1 MEWTDEDTA
10 YFASLANDVEDDN
23 SKLKKEIKEKL
34 ISNKYILKA
43 LDNKQLEEAEADPD
57 EYFGRSIMPYYIVH
71 PTQVEANNFI
81 CFETRFERIGTRDMR
96 NAMEQKRQ
104 QIVFY
109 ILCEQK
115 NQAVTTDT
123 ELSGGITDLG
133 IARHDLLASLLIHE
147 FNFYPFK
154 GGKARLIADVPST
167 TDDNYACRTLTFE
180 FYTDANLVK
189 TVNGE
194 PQLINKLYAK

>member
-1 MEWTDEDTA
+1 MEWTAEDTA
-10 YFASLANDVEDDN
+10 YFASLVNDVEDDD

-34 ISNKYILKA
+34 ITNKYILKA
-43 LDNKQLEEAEADPD
+43 LDNKALEEAEAEAD
-57 EYFGRSIMPYYIVH
+57 EYFGRCILPYYIIH
-71 PTQVEANNFI
+71 PTQVQANNFI
-81 CFETRFERIGTRDMR
+81 CFETRFERMGTSIERY
-96 NAMEQKRQ
+96 NKAMKRQ
-104 QIVFY
+104 QIIFY

-115 NQAVTTDT
+115 NQDVMTGT
-123 ELSGGITDLG
+123 ELSGGITELG

-154 GGKARLIADVPST
+154 GGKAQLISNVPST

-189 TVNGE
+189 TVNGD
-194 PQLINKLYAK
+194 PQIANKLFAK

>member
-1 MEWTDEDTA
+1 MEWTAEDTA
-10 YFASLANDVEDDN
+10 YFASLVDDVEDDD

-43 LDNKQLEEAEADPD
+43 LDNKELEEAEAEGD
-57 EYFGRSIMPYYIVH
+57 EYFGRSILPYYIVH
-71 PTQVEANNFI
+71 PTQIQANNFI
-81 CFETRFERIGTRDMR
+81 CFETRFERIGTSLDRY
-96 NAMEQKRQ
+96 NKAMKRQ

-115 NQAVTTDT
+115 NQAVTTGT
-123 ELSGGITDLG
+123 ELSGAITELG
-133 IARHDLLASLLIHE
+133 VARHDLIASLLIHE

-154 GGKARLIADVPST
+154 GGKAQLISNVPST

-194 PQLINKLYAK
+194 PQIANKLYAK

>member
-10 YFASLANDVEDDN
+10 YFASLVNDVEDDD

-34 ISNKYILKA
+34 INNKYILKA
-43 LDNKQLEEAEADPD
+43 LDNKELEESDAEPD
-57 EYFGRSIMPYYIVH
+57 EYFGRSILPYYIVH

-81 CFETRFERIGTRDMR
+81 CFETRFERLGTALDRF
-96 NAMEQKRQ
+96 NKIQKRQ
-104 QIVFY
+104 QIIFY

-115 NQAVTTDT
+115 NQSVTTGT
-123 ELSGGITDLG
+123 ELSGGITNLG
-133 IARHDLLASLLIHE
+133 IARHDLIASLLIHE

-154 GGKARLIADVPST
+154 GGKAQLISNVPNT
-167 TDDNYACRTLTFE
+167 TDDNYAIRTLTFE
-180 FYTDANLVK
+180 FYTDANIVK

-194 PQLINKLYAK
+194 PQIANKLYAK

>member
-1 MEWTDEDTA
+1 MEWTDADTA
-10 YFASLANDVEDDN
+10 YFASLVNDVEDDD

-43 LDNKQLEEAEADPD
+43 LDNKELEDNEAEPD
-57 EYFGRSIMPYYIVH
+57 EYFGRSILPYYIVH

-81 CFETRFERIGTRDMR
+81 CFETRFERLGTALDRS
-96 NAMEQKRQ
+96 NKAQKRQ

-115 NQAVTTDT
+115 NQSVTTST
-123 ELSGGITDLG
+123 ELSGGITELG
-133 IARHDLLASLLIHE
+133 IARHDLIASLLIHE

-154 GGKARLIADVPST
+154 GGKAQLISNVPST

-194 PQLINKLYAK
+194 PQLANKLYAK

>member
-1 MEWTDEDTA
+1 MDWTDQDTA
-10 YFASLANDVEDDN
+10 YFASLVNDIEDDDTR
-23 SKLKKEIKEKL
+23 LKKKIKEKI

-43 LDNKQLEEAEADPD
+43 LDNKELEEAEAEPD
-57 EYFGRSIMPYYIVH
+57 EYFGRSILPYYIVH
-71 PTQVEANNFI
+71 PTQVQANNFI
-81 CFETRFERIGTRDMR
+81 CFETRFDRLGTSIDRY
-96 NAMEQKRQ
+96 NKTQKRQ

-115 NQAVTTDT
+115 NQDVTTDT

-133 IARHDLLASLLIHE
+133 IARHDLIASLLIHE
-147 FNFYPFK
+147 FNFYNF
-154 GGKARLIADVPST
+154 GGGQAQLISNVPST

-180 FYTDANLVK
+180 FNTDANLVK

-194 PQLINKLYAK
+194 PQFVNKLYGK